1 MDYSRL
7 SLIVIRI
14 PVHPW
19 ITSQWV
25 IHDVANSYRF
35 KRLLKWLDVRKKIK
49 LLVSVSR
56 SIHLQSVLVARLKAE
71 DEFSSIFLQYIP
83 VAHEKSRNE
92 FWLLLNERER
102 GREAAKM
109 EDHGTSRMF
118 SGKIVPGDCRC
129 RRWNKKIG
137 ARVPLRMA
145 RRAARLWK
153 VKTSAYGR
161 VKGLA
166 PVWVF
171 HTSMHER
178 PSIFGEAH

>member
-19 ITSQWV
+19 ITSHWV

-92 FWLLLNERER
+92 FWLLLNEREEEKR
-102 GREAAKM
+102 
-109 EDHGTSRMF
+109 
-118 SGKIVPGDCRC
+118 
-129 RRWNKKIG
+129 RRWKTTAPRECFQEKLCLVIAVVGDEIKRSEPACLSGWRG
-137 ARVPLRMA
+137 ARHV
-145 RRAARLWK
+145 
-153 VKTSAYGR
+153 Y
-161 VKGLA
+161 
-166 PVWVF
+166 
-171 HTSMHER
+171 ER
-178 PSIFGEAH
+178 